1 MPPIFVDARELAERL
16 DVSYDTVLTWVRR
29 GKIPARPRWARP
41 TAVQPEHG
49 PGNAAPEARGCPPR
63 GRRKGWC
70 PMTPAPRRKPAVSD
84 PGPVR
89 LADAIDRQPEAP
101 AAKPGRT
108 LPASIE
114 PMLHIDDLAAL
125 LSCSRR
131 LVERMRSA
139 GKVPKPDIHVG
150 KCPRWKP
157 PRFELGSTGVAS
169 P

>member
-1 MPPIFVDARELAERL
+1 
-16 DVSYDTVLTWVRR
+16 
-29 GKIPARPRWARP
+29 
-41 TAVQPEHG
+41 
-49 PGNAAPEARGCPPR
+49 
-63 GRRKGWC
+63 
-70 PMTPAPRRKPAVSD
+70 MTPAPRRKPAVYD

-89 LADAIDRQPEAP
+89 LADAIDRPPEAP

-157 PRFELGSTGVAS
+157 ATIRAWIDRGGKP
-169 P
+169 